1 MLMRVRMHT
10 RLNSRTDT
18 FIPNIIFPIIKK
30 LTIVVMSPTM
40 IVKTW
45 EKFSLDIVGLLGL
58 KLSEIARI
66 VFLFSGIVFLIPKL
80 FL

>member
-1 MLMRVRMHT
+1 MHT

>member
-1 MLMRVRMHT
+1 MPSIT
-10 RLNSRTDT
+10 
-18 FIPNIIFPIIKK
+18 FPIIKK
-30 LTIVVMSPTM
+30 ARIEVMTPMTR
-40 IVKTW
+40 VKTW